1 MELSKYHVCA
11 CMLSHQVVSD
21 SATPWTVAHQAPMS
35 MEFSRQKYWSEFQF
49 PTPGDYPDTGI
60 LLTSPASPTLADS
73 LPLHHHTIQQF
84 HFWVFT

>member
-35 MEFSRQKYWSEFQF
+35 MEFSRQ
-49 PTPGDYPDTGI
+49 
-60 LLTSPASPTLADS
+60 
-73 LPLHHHTIQQF
+73 
-84 HFWVFT
+84 